1 MVWHTGSLRRRGHH
15 RSSLE
20 GTIVTANGCDQ
31 PRLRPGSLDSGI
43 LGLRGLNKLAEISSP
58 IRLPQPPGTALINL
72 AVATLIVTGLY
83 FGREI
88 LVPVALAVL
97 FSFVL
102 APFATRLQS
111 LRVPRTLSVLIAV
124 FVGFSII
131 FSLGGLM
138 VSQAN
143 RLAEELP
150 GYQQTLRDK
159 IQGLRGVAASGSGTL
174 ERASKVLRELNTE
187 LQNPSGRTGA
197 DGLRRQPLDKP
208 IPVEIRQP
216 DPGTLTTLVAII
228 QPLIQPLTTTGI
240 VIIFVVFILLQRQDL
255 RNRFIRL
262 AGSHDMQR
270 TTAALDDAG
279 QRLSRLFVNQV
290 ILNASFGLLI
300 GIGLQ
305 LIGVPSAPLW
315 GLVAMILRFVP
326 YVGSPISAVFPLI
339 LAAAVGSGWGMLL
352 MTAALF
358 GTLQLI
364 AGQVVEPLVYGRSS
378 GLSPVAIV
386 LSASFWTWLW
396 GPIGLVLATPLTI
409 CLVVVGRHV
418 DRLQFFDV
426 LLGNQP
432 ALTPPQLVYQR
443 MLAGDPIEASQQA
456 QTYLEGA
463 SLQDYYDTILL
474 NGLRLADADARLGRL
489 NGERIDRVLATVRE
503 VADDLEAHEDRL
515 ISDGPEADLR
525 SDLARL
531 EPVPDIAPV
540 PLLEKWTQLGAIMCI
555 PGSGKLDEAATLVL
569 AQLLHRRGIGAATE
583 TADALSISRFFSLDL
598 SQAAAFCICYVG
610 KPSNAMIQ
618 YTVRR
623 LSKKSMGG
631 RIFIA
636 LLGDESDAGTPEAAD
651 ITTIFGNFGNVV
663 NFIAEAAVEDSRN
676 KFRAEQA
683 IEQTSAAAGA

>member
-1 MVWHTGSLRRRGHH
+1 LS
-15 RSSLE
+15 
-20 GTIVTANGCDQ
+20 
-31 PRLRPGSLDSGI
+31 
-43 LGLRGLNKLAEISSP
+43 
-58 IRLPQPPGTALINL
+58 QPPGTALINL
-72 AVATLIVTGLY
+72 AVAALIVTGLY
-83 FGREI
+83 FGREV

-102 APFATRLQS
+102 APFVIRLQS
-111 LRVPRTLSVLIAV
+111 LRVPRTLSVLIVV

-131 FSLGGLM
+131 FSLGGM
-138 VSQAN
+138 MISQAN

-150 GYQQTLRDK
+150 GYQQTLREK
-159 IQGLRGVAASGSGTL
+159 IQGLRGVAAGGSGTL
-174 ERASKVLRELNTE
+174 ERASKVLRELDTE
-187 LQNPSGRTGA
+187 LQNPSTGRAGA
-197 DGLRRQPLDKP
+197 DGLQRQPLDKP

-240 VIIFVVFILLQRQDL
+240 VIIFVIFILLQRQDL

-262 AGSHDMQR
+262 AGSHDIQR

-279 QRLSRLFVNQV
+279 QRLSRLFVNQIIV
-290 ILNASFGLLI
+290 NASFGLLI

-326 YVGSPISAVFPLI
+326 YVGSAISAVFPLI

-352 MTAALF
+352 MTGALF
-358 GTLQLI
+358 ATLQLV
-364 AGQVVEPLVYGRSS
+364 ASQVVEPLVYGRSS

-432 ALTPPQLVYQR
+432 VLTPPQLVYQR

-456 QTYLEGA
+456 QTHLEGA
-463 SLQDYYDTILL
+463 SLEDYYDTILL
-474 NGLRLADADARLGRL
+474 SGLRLAEADARLGRL
-489 NGERIDRVLATVRE
+489 DSERIERVLATVRE
-503 VADDLEAHEDRL
+503 VVDDLESHQDRP
-515 ISDGPEADLR
+515 IGDAPTADQR

-531 EPVPDIAPV
+531 EPAVEEAPTV
-540 PLLEKWTQLGAIMCI
+540 QLLEKWQQPGAIMCI
-555 PGSGKLDEAATLVL
+555 PGSSKLDEAATLVIV
-569 AQLLHRRGIGAATE
+569 QMLHRRGLGAVAE
-583 TADALSISRFFSLDL
+583 TADAMSISRFFSLDL
-598 SQAAAFCICYVG
+598 SQASAFCLCYVG
-610 KPSNAMIQ
+610 KPSDAMIQ

-623 LSKKSMGG
+623 LSKKSKAG

-636 LLGDESDAGTPEAAD
+636 LLGDESETVTSRTRD
-651 ITTIFGNFGNVV
+651 ITPVSGSFGRIVD
-663 NFIAEAAVEDSRN
+663 FIAEAAIEDSRT
-676 KFRAEQA
+676 KGRAESERQQA
-683 IEQTSAAAGA
+683 DAAADV